1 MFSIKTV
8 GSFRIL
14 PEEAVLSRG
23 SCSYKR
29 SACCSRVVLSKLL
42 AARKANFL
50 SLLVLGKKIAVLTCS
65 RMLAKT
71 IRHPLYSV
79 AITHYQSPLTHQHE
93 QHITL
98 RQSIDRRTV
107 EWQFCF
113 LKHKLYIVTILE
125 CRVFIL
131 PFVFPDFFGWRW
143 GMFKIEFLL
152 KWCGFH
158 LTLHYFLEVYTTLR
172 CASVF
177 LVDFFLN
184 ERDEL

>member
-1 MFSIKTV
+1 MAAVTSCENTLYMVTRRARILLPCSSEFLYHSTHWVFNQAVFSIKTV

-131 PFVFPDFFGWRW
+131 LFVFPDFFG
-143 GMFKIEFLL
+143 
-152 KWCGFH
+152 
-158 LTLHYFLEVYTTLR
+158 
-172 CASVF
+172 
-177 LVDFFLN
+177 
-184 ERDEL
+184 